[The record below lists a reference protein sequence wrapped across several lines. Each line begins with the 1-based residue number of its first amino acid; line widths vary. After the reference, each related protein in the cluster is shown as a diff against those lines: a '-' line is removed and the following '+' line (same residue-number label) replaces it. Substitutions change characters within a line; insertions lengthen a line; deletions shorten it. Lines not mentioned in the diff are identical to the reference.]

1 MNWAALTWLVLMV
14 IFLIAEGASVMVI
27 SLWFAIGALTAMVAS
42 LCGAPVWLQALLFFV
57 VSVSLLLSLRPL
69 TKKYFTPRISRT
81 NVDAVIGKEGL
92 VLEVVDNVNTAG
104 RVKVDGMEWAAR
116 SENGQVLQAGER
128 IVVNRVEGVKLFV
141 SPLPVETNAKP

>member
-14 IFLIAEGASVMVI
+14 IFLIAESASVMVI
-27 SLWFAIGALTAMVAS
+27 SLWFAIGALAAMVAS

-57 VSVSLLLSLRPL
+57 VSMSLLLTLRPL

-81 NVDAVIGKEGL
+81 NVDALIGKEGL
-92 VLEVVDNVNTAG
+92 VLEAVDNVNTAG